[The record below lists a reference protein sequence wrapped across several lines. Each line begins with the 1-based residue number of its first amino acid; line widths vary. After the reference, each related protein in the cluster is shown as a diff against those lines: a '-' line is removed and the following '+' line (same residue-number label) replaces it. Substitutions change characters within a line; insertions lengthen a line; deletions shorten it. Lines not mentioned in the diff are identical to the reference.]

1 MSIILDNLTKQYGD
15 TPAVNGVS
23 LRIADGECF
32 VLLGPS
38 GSGKSTILR
47 MIAGLVPVDA
57 GRVVLHGRDATH
69 LVPQAREIG
78 FVFQNYALFPHMTV
92 GENIE
97 FGLRAR
103 GVAPAERHHRRDE
116 LLDLV
121 GLGGYAGRLPKQLS
135 GGQQQR
141 VALARALAPNPAIL
155 LLDEPFGALDAQ
167 IRAELRV
174 SLRRIQRELAI
185 TTIFV
190 THDQAEAFELADR
203 LGVMCHGDLLEVGAP
218 REVYLRPQEPFT
230 ATFLGS
236 ANIWWGEIQ
245 ASIAQAGAVHLP
257 LVPAVSAEFCG
268 QRAQIMFRPEDVTLA
283 PTLGTATGT
292 PLGAGHVERITFV
305 GTGER
310 LRVRMAPL
318 PGVHAVAPPP
328 DFSDDAVLLDVE
340 RTQHQAQAFPLQ
352 VGDIVWAGVQR
363 VHPLLRH
370 SVHAAPVTPL
380 HAGYAA
386 EEQPEE
392 SIA

>member
-103 GVAPAERHHRRDE
+103 GVTSAERHHRRDE

-174 SLRRIQRELAI
+174 SLRR
-185 TTIFV
+185 
-190 THDQAEAFELADR
+190 
-203 LGVMCHGDLLEVGAP
+203 
-218 REVYLRPQEPFT
+218 
-230 ATFLGS
+230 
-236 ANIWWGEIQ
+236 
-245 ASIAQAGAVHLP
+245 
-257 LVPAVSAEFCG
+257 
-268 QRAQIMFRPEDVTLA
+268 
-283 PTLGTATGT
+283 
-292 PLGAGHVERITFV
+292 
-305 GTGER
+305 
-310 LRVRMAPL
+310 
-318 PGVHAVAPPP
+318 
-328 DFSDDAVLLDVE
+328 
-340 RTQHQAQAFPLQ
+340 
-352 VGDIVWAGVQR
+352 
-363 VHPLLRH
+363 
-370 SVHAAPVTPL
+370 
-380 HAGYAA
+380 
-386 EEQPEE
+386 
-392 SIA
+392 